1 MIYAYI
7 RVSTD
12 KQTLENQ
19 EFEIKN
25 YALANNLHIDKWVK
39 ETISGAKDFE
49 DRKLGML
56 LKNLKSNDIL
66 ITAEMSRLGRSML
79 QIMTILHRCM
89 KKNIEVWTIK
99 DRFRLGKDIQSQV
112 LAFAFGLSA
121 EIERQL
127 ISQRTKE
134 ALARIKAEGRKLGRQ
149 LGSKNKVHKLDGKH
163 LIVTEMLKRGVSKTK
178 IAKAMNVSRV
188 TIYNF
193 LAENNLF

>member
-56 LKNLKSNDIL
+56 LKNLKNNDIL

>member
-56 LKNLKSNDIL
+56 LKNLRSNDIL